1 MRVEVTARYG
11 RNLGS
16 DAGDLVFLA
25 LLQPLAFCL
34 IVSGFLS
41 SRLTVM
47 VFIWEMGIIATS
59 RGRGEDL

>member
-1 MRVEVTARYG
+1 MEVTARYG

-47 VFIWEMGIIATS
+47 VVFIWEMGIIATS